1 VIVSLTLNP
10 SLDRTFVVE
19 RLVRGGLNRATRVRT
34 DPAGKGVNVS
44 KALHANGV
52 ETLAVL
58 PIGGASGAEL
68 LRLLK
73 ATGIPA
79 HAVSVGD
86 AVRANVSVVETDGTV
101 TKLNEPGPSLTATE
115 IESLVATALK
125 LSRPGGWLV
134 ASGSLPVGA
143 PTDTYASIAERAAAA
158 GVRFALDSSGAA
170 LATAVA
176 AGPSLIKPNL
186 DELRELTAAAL
197 PTLGDVI
204 LAMKRLLAKG
214 VGQVLVSLGPLG
226 AVLSADGHFWHGK
239 AVVDEVRNTVGA
251 GDALLAGTLAG
262 GNEPRRALAT
272 GLAWAG
278 NTLRAPG
285 TTASAS
291 DPADFATVSIADQ
304 IDQDLQLDQVLNH
317 VG

>member
-1 VIVSLTLNP
+1 MIVTLTLNP

-19 RLVRGGLNRATRVRT
+19 RLIRGELNRATRVRT
-34 DPAGKGVNVS
+34 DPAGKGVNVA

-58 PIGGASGAEL
+58 PIGGASGPEL

-73 ATGIPA
+73 ASGIPV
-79 HAVSVGD
+79 HAVPVGE

-101 TKLNEPGPSLTATE
+101 TKLNEPGPSLTPTE
-115 IESLVATALK
+115 IESLVSTALK
-125 LSRPGGWLV
+125 RSQPGGWLV

-143 PTDTYASIAERAAAA
+143 PTDTYASIAERASAA

-170 LATAVA
+170 LALAIA

-186 DELRELTAAAL
+186 EELRELTADAL
-197 PTLGDVI
+197 PTLGDVT
-204 LAMKRLLAKG
+204 LAIERLLAKG

-226 AVLSADGHFWHGK
+226 AVLSADGNFLHAM

-262 GNEPRRALAT
+262 GNDPARALAT

-278 NTLRAPG
+278 NALRAPG

-291 DPADFATVSIADQ
+291 DPADLAAVSITDQ
-304 IDQDLQLDQVLNH
+304 IDQGLQLDQELNH